1 MHENARLSGYQIL
14 VDGKPLG
21 GLRNPDIEQMVINNL
36 VPGTQCYLETLL
48 LSFCL
53 LTPLSWCP

>member
-21 GLRNPDIEQMVINNL
+21 GLRNPDIEQMVINNM
-36 VPGTQCYLETLL
+36 VPGTRPPTHTPPRGRPPSLL
-48 LSFCL
+48 
-53 LTPLSWCP
+53 

>member
-1 MHENARLSGYQIL
+1 MHANARLSGYQIL

-36 VPGTQCYLETLL
+36 VPGTHCFLKTFFFFSLL
-48 LSFCL
+48 
-53 LTPLSWCP
+53 